1 MAVGNFTVGSIDLS
15 SIDENTGL
23 KNTANVYFVPGIG
36 RELSIAELVI
46 AICLDRAADLE
57 AEVVG
62 IMESM
67 SQNTKLIEGLLAVE
81 NFLVDKKLNGVDAWR
96 PNTTENYYWA
106 QDWAA
111 LFQTTDK
118 NKMVI
123 DGYGNIPD
131 KYLSANGLRAKTD
144 GAMGWIDFLNKEFGV
159 GTETSAAEYFN
170 ILNERIKAHNN
181 DWSWA
186 YFSSDEMSSI
196 LGLIDS
202 RLDSLNTTSQ
212 KTLIEL
218 QSLTNKRDQ
227 TYDLITAM
235 TKNSLTAAQSIG
247 ANMR

>member
-1 MAVGNFTVGSIDLS
+1 MAIGEFKVGSIDLS

-23 KNTANVYFVPGIG
+23 KNTASIYYVPGIG

-57 AEVVG
+57 SKVVG

-67 SQNTKLIEGLLAVE
+67 SQNTKLIEELTRVE
-81 NFLVDKKLNGVDAWR
+81 GILTKYVGSGITRASGDNPPWACDWGGILDNESQLPAGCGWRGPGWNRWTEWVKDMCKLDTFPIVTNKENYSADEVDKAC
-96 PNTTENYYWA
+96 
-106 QDWAA
+106 
-111 LFQTTDK
+111 
-118 NKMVI
+118 
-123 DGYGNIPD
+123 
-131 KYLSANGLRAKTD
+131 SA
-144 GAMGWIDFLNKEFGV
+144 I
-159 GTETSAAEYFN
+159 ET
-170 ILNERIKAHNN
+170 
-181 DWSWA
+181 
-186 YFSSDEMSSI
+186 
-196 LGLIDS
+196 

-235 TKNSLTAAQSIG
+235 TKSTLTAAQSIG